1 MWTRDVA
8 GVTSAALVALYFS
21 FYLLPATEIAGGA
34 LQQIVSEQRTIVDQL
49 EQLDRAR
56 QSRRTDAQ
64 ASAEA
69 GPMGWALLVRDGPS
83 LLDGMVWGPS
93 GGG

>member
-8 GVTSAALVALYFS
+8 GLTSIALVALYVS
-21 FYLLPATEIAGGA
+21 FHLLPATGIAGGA
-34 LQQIVSEQRTIVDQL
+34 FRQIVSEQRTFVDQL
-49 EQLDRAR
+49 DQLDRAR

-64 ASAEA
+64 ASTEA
-69 GPMGWALLVRDGPS
+69 GRADWAPLVRDGPNQ
-83 LLDGMVWGPS
+83 LDGMAWGPP

>member
-8 GVTSAALVALYFS
+8 GLTSIALVALYFS
-21 FYLLPATEIAGGA
+21 FHLLPATEIAGGA
-34 LQQIVSEQRTIVDQL
+34 FRQIVSEQRTIVDQL
-49 EQLDRAR
+49 DQLDRAR

-69 GPMGWALLVRDGPS
+69 GPADWAPLVRDGPN
-83 LLDGMVWGPS
+83 LLDGMVWGPP